1 MSFYIKAWED
11 SVNKVKE
18 TSKRIG
24 ASFPHACKNGFYD
37 NSYPSW
43 WTNGF
48 WPGIL
53 WLMYKV
59 EKEESF
65 AEIAKEVENKLDEV
79 IQNYYGIDHD
89 AGFLWIL
96 SSVAQYKILKS
107 EKSKQRAL
115 HVANLLAG
123 RFNPKGSFIRAW
135 NGEGKEGWAIVDC
148 LMNLPLLYWAS
159 EETRDPRYRHIAQA
173 HADMA
178 LKYFVREDGSVCH
191 IVSFDPENGEFI
203 EVKGGQGYAPSSSW
217 SRGTA
222 WALYGF
228 ALSYKYTKDERYLNA
243 AKKVAHYFVSALP
256 ADYVPYWD
264 FRINPEGEP
273 RDTSAAAIAAS
284 GLIEISRLVSDGEKQ
299 MYLDSAQ
306 KILKSLYENYS
317 NFGKS
322 DESLL
327 REGTSNKPE
336 KTNINVGLIYGDYF
350 FVEALYKLLGNSEL
364 FW

>member
-1 MSFYIKAWED
+1 
-11 SVNKVKE
+11 
-18 TSKRIG
+18 
-24 ASFPHACKNGFYD
+24 
-37 NSYPSW
+37 
-43 WTNGF
+43 
-48 WPGIL
+48 
-53 WLMYKV
+53 
-59 EKEESF
+59 
-65 AEIAKEVENKLDEV
+65 
-79 IQNYYGIDHD
+79 
-89 AGFLWIL
+89 
-96 SSVAQYKILKS
+96 
-107 EKSKQRAL
+107 
-115 HVANLLAG
+115 
-123 RFNPKGSFIRAW
+123 
-135 NGEGKEGWAIVDC
+135 
-148 LMNLPLLYWAS
+148 
-159 EETRDPRYRHIAQA
+159 
-173 HADMA
+173 
-178 LKYFVREDGSVCH
+178 
-191 IVSFDPENGEFI
+191 
-203 EVKGGQGYAPSSSW
+203 
-217 SRGTA
+217 